1 MNRSLPVG
9 LHAVVLACA
18 VALGAAHGAGAPAA
32 RAQAEAAASVVRGVE
47 IRGLNR
53 VDRANVRA
61 KIYSQVG
68 QVLDRIRVSEDIKR
82 IYRMGFFE
90 DVDVATV
97 PAADG
102 GVILHYRVKE
112 RPTIVAVT
120 YDIRGDELDEE
131 ELSEVVNLKRFDI
144 LDEGAIKRNLRKIR
158 ERYEEDGFYLVD
170 TSYTLEKVS
179 PQGVQV
185 TLKVDEGDPVEVRH
199 VNIVGNIHVPTDEIK
214 GVMMTKEGGY
224 FSFLTQTGK
233 FKEELLDVDSQRVQQ
248 FLGTKGF
255 AKARADRPTISL
267 SADRKS
273 LTLTLRVDEGGRFT
287 ISKVDVDM
295 LGGEWIIPR
304 EELMA
309 MVEVE
314 PGSVFDLMK
323 LSIDAQKIGDA
334 FKDMGYANAGVSFR
348 DNTDD
353 ETRRIE
359 LTYTIQPGVPV
370 RIRRIE
376 IRGNRVTRDKVIRRE
391 LKLAEGD
398 LFSVTSLRRSQMR
411 LQSLGFF
418 ERAQIIPKR
427 TEDEGLIDLE
437 IEVKERSTGQ
447 FQIGAGFSSAESFM
461 FTANIAKENFMGR
474 GQRIALNAM
483 IGGIRKQFSMNFHE
497 PYFFD
502 TRWDFGINIYNQS
515 IEYPDYSRSQS
526 GGSFSWGYRFTDEL
540 LISLAYTLEH
550 INVNIRSTSI
560 PLNIAKR
567 NGLTSSLRATAV
579 YDTRDNRLFPTSGTY
594 TSFSTEYADEW
605 LGSENRFIRLIGSTR
620 FYVPLFWDIVFKTN
634 TTAGYVRALDDNPI
648 PLYQRFQVGGIF
660 TVRGFERNS
669 IGEELYV
676 ADHPD
681 SSLRP
686 FDLGGVKKFIFNA
699 ELEIPIFKEA
709 GILGVAFFDAGNAW
723 GDHETFNPI
732 DLRTSMGFGFRW
744 HSPVGPL
751 RFEWGFPL
759 APRKGE
765 DPVVFEFTIGNSF

>member
-1 MNRSLPVG
+1 
-9 LHAVVLACA
+9 
-18 VALGAAHGAGAPAA
+18 
-32 RAQAEAAASVVRGVE
+32 
-47 IRGLNR
+47 
-53 VDRANVRA
+53 
-61 KIYSQVG
+61 
-68 QVLDRIRVSEDIKR
+68 
-82 IYRMGFFE
+82 
-90 DVDVATV
+90 
-97 PAADG
+97 
-102 GVILHYRVKE
+102 
-112 RPTIVAVT
+112 
-120 YDIRGDELDEE
+120 
-131 ELSEVVNLKRFDI
+131 
-144 LDEGAIKRNLRKIR
+144 
-158 ERYEEDGFYLVD
+158 
-170 TSYTLEKVS
+170 
-179 PQGVQV
+179 VQV